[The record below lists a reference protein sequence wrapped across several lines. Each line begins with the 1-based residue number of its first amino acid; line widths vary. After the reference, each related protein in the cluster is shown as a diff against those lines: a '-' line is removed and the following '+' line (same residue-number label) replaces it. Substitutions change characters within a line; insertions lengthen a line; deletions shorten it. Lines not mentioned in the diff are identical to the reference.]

1 MKKVYHSIKKEMA
14 IYKNNKITIDLT
26 ELVEI
31 RAQVTNQELS
41 EYEVEQIASA
51 LQHTLTWDT
60 LYFMVDSAIL
70 DFVGMNPIE
79 YGSTMNESW
88 LLEIERN
95 KKCFKM
101 VELKGNSWTIE
112 VPRRV
117 KE

>member
-1 MKKVYHSIKKEMA
+1 MA

-101 VELKGNSWTIE
+101 VELKVNSWTIE

-117 KE
+117 KG

>member
-1 MKKVYHSIKKEMA
+1 MA

>member
-1 MKKVYHSIKKEMA
+1 MA

-60 LYFMVDSAIL
+60 LFFMVDSAIL

>member
-1 MKKVYHSIKKEMA
+1 MA
-14 IYKNNKITIDLT
+14 IYKNNRIVIDLT

-31 RAQVTNQELS
+31 RSGVINQELS

-60 LYFMVDSAIL
+60 LFFMVDTAIL
-70 DFVGMNPIE
+70 DFKGMNPIE
-79 YGSTMNESW
+79 YGSEMNESW

-95 KKCFKM
+95 KKCFKI
-101 VELKGNSWTIE
+101 VELKGGAWTIQ
-112 VPRRV
+112 VPQRI